1 MSDLLRQQI
10 FQLIAYLMSCVKLL
24 RQVVGVV
31 TLADENVLA
40 APFANLDRQSQDLL
54 PLGSL
59 LLGRDSILASGF
71 RRPGRRAL
79 LVLSLLLLL
88 KLLLLLLGHALE
100 IVSLKII
107 QIARQTQRLKELLL
121 GLHLVLRLVQSW
133 VTLSAPSLISI
144 LLHCRGIIAVS
155 TDGHLVTYMASNA
168 RIIVRICELD
178 TSLMALA
185 YLVRS
190 NDLVLLV
197 LNLLAIYRITAVF
210 VVWLA
215 E

>member
-1 MSDLLRQQI
+1 
-10 FQLIAYLMSCVKLL
+10 MSCVKLL

-40 APFANLDRQSQDLL
+40 APFATFDRQSQDLL
-54 PLGSL
+54 PLSSSL

-88 KLLLLLLGHALE
+88 LLKLLLLLLRHALE

-107 QIARQTQRLKELLL
+107 QIARQTPRLKELLL
-121 GLHLVLRLVQSW
+121 GLHLVLSLAQSW